1 VPGAAALFGEID
13 AMCCA
18 LKRDAE
24 RSQREF
30 EDRISMLKTE
40 VKLSHDRLKESF
52 RLALEAKSSELE
64 LCRSQLAQV
73 TQHMVPRFAL
83 VPDLQLEL
91 CDSEWTSCRRTSE
104 SRMKAGQDH
113 ANWLEECLSL
123 RVQSAED
130 MMLAREREFKQN
142 LAALW
147 ERKCL
152 LAARIR
158 LKTGT
163 GDGVGGQLMSRE
175 ELAGLRKALGD
186 MEATALVLLKE
197 LATRQK
203 HEEQMQLKRLK
214 GAILD
219 ARSQSRGAVQH
230 LGTLTERCNKEL
242 KSRLGS
248 MNATILAHNRVE
260 RRHLLVTAFSTWLIR
275 RNRPVSSIPA

>member
-1 VPGAAALFGEID
+1 
-13 AMCCA
+13 
-18 LKRDAE
+18 
-24 RSQREF
+24 
-30 EDRISMLKTE
+30 
-40 VKLSHDRLKESF
+40 
-52 RLALEAKSSELE
+52 
-64 LCRSQLAQV
+64 
-73 TQHMVPRFAL
+73 
-83 VPDLQLEL
+83 
-91 CDSEWTSCRRTSE
+91 
-104 SRMKAGQDH
+104 MKAGQDH

-123 RVQSAED
+123 RVQSAEE
-130 MMLAREREFKQN
+130 MLLAREREFKQN